1 MNNQGAVFEKTFLL
15 PPGKHIINFYSDA
28 YEFNP
33 PKDNRHLFFK
43 ITNFRIQEG
52 IFENLKL
59 DKLSPTE
66 VEWKEG
72 FYNTEWLL
80 GEKWRWSDKQGT
92 LIINNPTSK
101 ARETRLSMALA
112 TAWSDYS
119 NLSLESDLFSEVVRI
134 NNKESVFEK
143 TILLPPGKHTIKFSS
158 DAKQAT
164 NAPGDTRKLFFRIN
178 DIVF

>member
-1 MNNQGAVFEKTFLL
+1 MLTNSIHLKIIGVFFLKL
-15 PPGKHIINFYSDA
+15 S
-28 YEFNP
+28 
-33 PKDNRHLFFK
+33 
-43 ITNFRIQEG
+43 NFRIQEG

-59 DKLSPTE
+59 DKLNPTE

-92 LIINNPTSK
+92 LIINNPTLK

-112 TAWSDYS
+112 TDGFGV
-119 NLSLESDLFSEVVRI
+119 LKLENRKRLFIRSCKI
-134 NNKESVFEK
+134 NNKVSVFEK

-158 DAKQAT
+158 DAKQAS

-178 DIVF
+178 ESFFKLALVFISVR